1 LGNKRR
7 KSTNLSY
14 PYRRVCFFDGV
25 PPFPPQKTS
34 LRPHPTN
41 PFSRLAKLSMNSK
54 LSDTMIWDGIRNTR
68 DKFWAHTSQ
77 KWERNALR
85 QSPTL
90 PTSCRAISASP
101 KPSLCRVENL
111 LSPDVQID
119 MSVGHSP
126 GLARALDQAGWKNVV
141 PSNP

>member
-1 LGNKRR
+1 LGNKWR
-7 KSTNLSY
+7 KSANLSY
-14 PYRRVCFFDGV
+14 PYCRVCAFLTA
-25 PPFPPQKTS
+25 FPSKIS
-34 LRPHPTN
+34 LRPHHTT

-54 LSDTMIWDGIRNTR
+54 LSDTMILSTMIWDGIRNTR

-77 KWERNALR
+77 KWKRNALR
-85 QSPTL
+85 RREQSPRLCQL
-90 PTSCRAISASP
+90 PE
-101 KPSLCRVENL
+101 PSLCRVENL